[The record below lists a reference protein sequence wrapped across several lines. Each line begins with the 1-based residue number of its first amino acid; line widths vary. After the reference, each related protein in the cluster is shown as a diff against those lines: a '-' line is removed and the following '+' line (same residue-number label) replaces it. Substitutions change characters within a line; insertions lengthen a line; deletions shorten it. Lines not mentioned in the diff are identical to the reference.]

1 MPFFAC
7 LFSFVQFPIM
17 KEENSGGILYNWI
30 YGIVE
35 EITMKEIV
43 EFNNVSFRYED
54 KGPSVI
60 NDVSFTIE
68 ANKTTAIIGHNGS
81 GKSTIAKLMNGLLA
95 PESGDITIDGQLLTD
110 ETVWDIRREIG
121 MVFQNPDNQFV
132 GTTVQDDVAFGME
145 NRGFPREL
153 MVERIDE
160 SLKAV
165 QMEAYKY
172 QEPHRLSG
180 GQKQRVA
187 IAGVIALQPKVMI
200 LDEATVMLD
209 PHGREEIL
217 HTINTLRQ
225 TEQLTLIM
233 VTHDL
238 EEIIQADHVIVLNQ
252 GEIWQEGTPVD
263 ILSQGDQLKKIGLDV
278 PFTTQ
283 LAEQLQARDIPIHGN
298 ILTNDQLL
306 KSLQS
311 LKVDN

>member
-1 MPFFAC
+1 
-7 LFSFVQFPIM
+7 M
-17 KEENSGGILYNWI
+17 KH
-30 YGIVE
+30 
-35 EITMKEIV
+35 IV
-43 EFNNVSFRYED
+43 EFNNVSFRYEEE
-54 KGPSVI
+54 GPNVI
-60 NDVSFTIE
+60 KNVSFTIE

-95 PESGDITIDGQLLTD
+95 PDNGDIMIDGQLLTD
-110 ETVWDIRREIG
+110 KTVWDIRQKIG

-145 NRGFPREL
+145 NRGFSREL
-153 MVERIDE
+153 MIKRIDE

-165 QMEAYKY
+165 QMIEFKN

-217 HTINTLRQ
+217 QTISSLRHA
-225 TEQLTLIM
+225 EQLTLIM

-238 EEIIQADHVIVLNQ
+238 EEIIQADHVIVLNN
-252 GEIWQEGTPVD
+252 GEIWKEGTPVE
-263 ILSQGDQLKKIGLDV
+263 ILSQGEQLKQIGLDV

-283 LAEQLQARDIPIHGN
+283 LAKQLQAVGLPINEN
-298 ILTNDQLL
+298 IITNNQLL
-306 KSLQS
+306 DSLEI
-311 LKVDN
+311 LKK

>member
-1 MPFFAC
+1 
-7 LFSFVQFPIM
+7 
-17 KEENSGGILYNWI
+17 
-30 YGIVE
+30 
-35 EITMKEIV
+35 MKEIIQ
-43 EFNNVSFRYED
+43 FKNVSFRYEED
-54 KGPSVI
+54 GPNVI
-60 NDVSFTIE
+60 KNISLKIE

-95 PESGDITIDGQLLTD
+95 RESGDITIDGQLLTD
-110 ETVWDIRREIG
+110 ETVWDIRHKIG

-145 NRGFPREL
+145 NHGFPREL
-153 MVERIDE
+153 MIERIDE
-160 SLKAV
+160 SLEAV
-165 QMEAYKY
+165 QMTEYKN

-217 HTINTLRQ
+217 QTINNLRDAK
-225 TEQLTLIM
+225 QLTLIM

-238 EEIIQADHVIVLNQ
+238 EEIIQADHVIVLNN
-252 GEIWQEGTPVD
+252 GEIWKEGTPIE
-263 ILSQGDQLKKIGLDV
+263 ILSQGDQLKQIGLDV

-283 LAEQLQARDIPIHGN
+283 LAKQLQTVGFSIDKNA
-298 ILTNDQLL
+298 LTNNQLL
-306 KSLQS
+306 DSLES
-311 LKVDN
+311 LKNNDSMSQ